1 MIKATARILR
11 ADTVKVQGR
20 LSLDLTQAHAHPPAA
35 KSATSVQPQ
44 VRILENHPDFAVIE
58 ITCSCGTKTNLRCE
72 YAAAE
77 SPPQTARTQGGTPPV
92 PADSPSTTNAVPP
105 PDTVEE
111 QTK

>member
-11 ADTVKVQGR
+11 ADSVKVQGR
-20 LSLDLTQAHAHPPAA
+20 LSLDLTQANAHLPKA

-44 VRILENHPDFAVIE
+44 VRILENNPDFAVIE

-72 YAAAE
+72 YGAAE
-77 SPPQTARTQGGTPPV
+77 SPPEAPQTQSGTPPADANSPNAPKIV
-92 PADSPSTTNAVPP
+92 PPAD
-105 PDTVEE
+105 TVKE

>member
-1 MIKATARILR
+1 MIQVAARVLR
-11 ADTVKVQGR
+11 ADSVKVEGR
-20 LSLDLTQAHAHPPAA
+20 LSLDLSQSHPQPQKA
-35 KSATSVQPQ
+35 KNAVSVKPQ

-77 SPPQTARTQGGTPPV
+77 STVDTPKTQSPGPTVDSNSPNTPDAV
-92 PADSPSTTNAVPP
+92 PAADQIK
-105 PDTVEE
+105 E

>member
-1 MIKATARILR
+1 MIQVAARVLR
-11 ADTVKVQGR
+11 ADTVKVEGR
-20 LSLDLTQAHAHPPAA
+20 LSLDLTQAHPQPPKANNAA
-35 KSATSVQPQ
+35 SVKPQ

-77 SPPQTARTQGGTPPV
+77 SPVEAPKTQSSGPT
-92 PADSPSTTNAVPP
+92 ADSNPPKTAGAVPTA
-105 PDTVEE
+105 DQIKE